1 MLSLH
6 AMTCRNLFLWSVF
19 LLVIPQIC
27 HSQIFRIEGI
37 VTDKVTGEPLTD
49 AVVFIRST
57 NQNTLSDLQ
66 GNYSLTV
73 HRGVYTFS
81 ASYLGFNQKDFRMQ
95 VDKDMVIN
103 FELESNNLLS
113 EVVVSA
119 NAIDERVK
127 STQMGLEKLSAS
139 EIKRMPALMGEV
151 DIIKSIQLL
160 PGVQA
165 TSEGGS
171 GFSVRGGSPDQNLI
185 LLDNTTIYNPSHLM
199 GFFSVFN
206 NDILSGLSL
215 YKGDIPLKHGGRLSS
230 LLDIQTKTDVP
241 EHLRGTGGIGLISSR
256 LMIEGPIGEKTSWLI
271 GGRRSYADLFLKLSP
286 DKDLRSASVYFYDLN
301 AKIMHRLINGDR
313 LELNGYYGL
322 DNFGAQLGKFDYG
335 NGALSLAWGHVY
347 TETLFSKISLNLT
360 SYKYGLSS
368 KMEGMEADWKSG
380 ISDYLLRLDFSQPLN
395 ELWNLSYGTNH
406 TLHVFN
412 PGIVKLAGNYDD
424 LRMEGTKA
432 LEHSIYLSNE
442 QKFSER
448 LSVKYGVRVSL
459 FQNIGKATVYHYDEN
474 YEATNAVVYP
484 AGKIYNSYAVAEPR
498 IGLVCNLTGAS
509 SLKANYSHNA
519 QYIQLANNSASGS
532 PLDIWFSAGPNVKP
546 QYVDMYS
553 AGYFNNLKDNVY
565 EVSIEVYYKKMNNVI
580 DFAEH
585 SNLLLNDKLDGEIRT
600 GKGKAY
606 GVEWMVRKNA
616 GKLTGFAN
624 YTLSRSERTI
634 PEINHG
640 KTYLAPFDKT
650 HTINI
655 VANYEVSKKCSFS
668 TIFIYATGNPTT
680 YPTGRFEIN
689 GEYFPIYSGRNEDRR
704 PDYHRLDLSFN
715 FIPRP
720 NTQKR
725 WKGEW
730 NVSLFNAY
738 GKKNPWMITLNQDR
752 DTGRPFAEMV
762 YLFGIVPSVTYNV
775 KF

>member
-1 MLSLH
+1 
-6 AMTCRNLFLWSVF
+6 MTSRNLFLLSWF
-19 LLVIPQIC
+19 L
-27 HSQIFRIEGI
+27 IFFTLITHAQTFRVNGK
-37 VTDKVTGEPLTD
+37 VTDKETGEPLTD
-49 AVVFIRST
+49 AVVFIRTASR
-57 NQNTLSDLQ
+57 NTLTDVQ
-66 GNYSLTV
+66 GNYTLTLN
-73 HRGVYTFS
+73 RGTYTIS
-81 ASYLGFNQKDFRMQ
+81 VSYIGFNQKDIRVV
-95 VDKDMVIN
+95 VDKDMVVD
-103 FELESNNLLS
+103 FALESNTQLS

-127 STQMGLEKLSAS
+127 STQMGLEKLSAT

-151 DIIKSIQLL
+151 DIIKAIQLL

-230 LLDIQTKTDVP
+230 LLDVQTKTDMP
-241 EHLRGTGGIGLISSR
+241 EKLQGTGGIGLISSR
-256 LMIEGPIGEKTSWLI
+256 LMLEGPIGEKTSWMI
-271 GGRRSYADLFLKLSP
+271 GARRSYADLFLKLSP
-286 DKDLRSASVYFYDLN
+286 NKDLRSASVYFYDLN
-301 AKIMHRLINGDR
+301 GKITHRLTGRDR

-322 DNFGAQLGKFDYG
+322 DNFGAQVGKFAYG
-335 NGALSLAWGHVY
+335 NGAASLTWGHIY
-347 TETLFSKISLNLT
+347 SETLLSKISLNLT
-360 SYKYGLSS
+360 QYNYGLSS

-380 ISDYLLRLDFSQPLN
+380 ITDYMLRLDFSQPLN
-395 ELWNLSYGTNH
+395 DLWNLNYGTTH
-406 TLHVFN
+406 TLHRFN
-412 PGIVKLAGNYDD
+412 PGIVTMKGNFDD

-432 LEHSIYLSNE
+432 MEHSIYLANE
-442 QKFSER
+442 QHFSGR
-448 LSVKYGVRVSL
+448 FSAKYGLRFSL

-474 YEATNAVVYP
+474 YESGDATVYSS
-484 AGKIYNSYAVAEPR
+484 GEIYNTYQVAEPR
-498 IGLVCNLTGAS
+498 IGFVLNLTGSS

-532 PLDIWFSAGPNVKP
+532 PLDIWFSAGPNIKP
-546 QYVDMYS
+546 QHVDMFS
-553 AGYFNNLKDNVY
+553 AGYFHNLKDNAY
-565 EVSIEVYYKKMNNVI
+565 EASVEIYYKEMNNVI
-580 DFAEH
+580 DFADH

-606 GVEWMVRKNA
+606 GMEWMVRKNT

-634 PEINHG
+634 PEINQG

-650 HTINI
+650 HTANI
-655 VANYEVSKKCSFS
+655 VVNYELSKKCSLS
-668 TIFIYATGNPTT
+668 AIFIYATGNPTT

-704 PDYHRLDLSFN
+704 PAYHRLDLSFN
-715 FIPRP
+715 FIPHTD
-720 NTQKR
+720 TQR
-725 WKGEW
+725 RLKGEW

-752 DTGRPFAEMV
+752 DTGKPFAEMV